1 MSKEKNKK
9 TELLN
14 NCEAFNLMTKSVAML
29 GSKSSDAFLK
39 DAAVIIDFI
48 GKAYEWPQE
57 RIDTAT
63 KTILGEMM
71 RVGLVSDY
79 LALGSAEMLDEE
91 TKKNMVFYEIK
102 GRAIEEVNR
111 SEMLAATTGQRAE
124 YETKNSMGY
133 SSFHHIYE
141 PHIRFLQIK
150 KAADSG
156 EMTAM
161 LEEALML
168 ICGIGCEHDIVSA
181 QWLLQNLLIWGDKT
195 AALILSFLW
204 GREENEEMQNYYE
217 CIYERIG
224 DNRPLF
230 DGDTEKGERKESDN
244 TCIVIAA
251 IQSFIIKGSGKRD
264 VDMLFADLINCENL
278 SFEEKLELIK
288 KYKDGSWLNKLK
300 EKEIKKPIGFLGN
313 S

>member
-1 MSKEKNKK
+1 MSDKN
-9 TELLN
+9 TTRSDLLN

-39 DAAVIIDFI
+39 DAAVLIDFI

-91 TKKNMVFYEIK
+91 TKKNMIFYEIK

-141 PHIRFLQIK
+141 PHIRFSQIK

-168 ICGIGCEHDIVSA
+168 ICGIGCESDMVSA

-204 GREENEEMQNYYE
+204 GREENEEMQSYYKN
-217 CIYERIG
+217 IYEKIG
-224 DNRPLF
+224 NNRPVF

-244 TCIVIAA
+244 ACIIISA
-251 IQSFIIKGSGKRD
+251 IQSLIIKGSGKRD